1 MKEIDPLPAFGSTN
15 SLNCRAEGH
24 LNPDAPGSENDLQ
37 CCCSQTFGSW
47 MRKRSSFIASAW
59 TAQCWIPCLM

>member
-24 LNPDAPGSENDLQ
+24 LIQPHQAQKTIFNAVVAKLLVPG
-37 CCCSQTFGSW
+37 
-47 MRKRSSFIASAW
+47 
-59 TAQCWIPCLM
+59 